1 MGEEAHRLG
10 FDSWWLYAAPR
21 VAADQLVVDRCGQDP
36 VERPVGL
43 RDGGGSDRLAG
54 TALLGCHVGEPGAPP
69 RGGDLRQLKVAH
81 RRQAVLACVD
91 VVGFAGFWPEVDY
104 RS

>member
-10 FDSWWLYAAPR
+10 FDSWWLYAAQR

-43 RDGGGSDRLAG
+43 SDGGGSDRLAA
-54 TALLGCHVGEPGAPP
+54 TALLGCDVGEPGAQH
-69 RGGDLRQLKVAH
+69 RGGDLAQTMVAP
-81 RRQAVLACVD
+81 RRQD
-91 VVGFAGFWPEVDY
+91 
-104 RS
+104 RSEEQPTELQSLMRK